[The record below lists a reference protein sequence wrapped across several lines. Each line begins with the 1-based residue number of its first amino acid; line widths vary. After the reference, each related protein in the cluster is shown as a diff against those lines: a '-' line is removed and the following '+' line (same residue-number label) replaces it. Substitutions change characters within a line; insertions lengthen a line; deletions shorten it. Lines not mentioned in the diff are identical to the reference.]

1 MNIVL
6 AVTGA
11 TGAYAARRF
20 IEKSPWPVSLIVSQ
34 WGREVYKRECG
45 EIDELTGP
53 AAAVYEDTDLSAP
66 IASGSVPTRGMVIL
80 PCSTSTTGK
89 IAAGLGDTLITRA
102 AHCHLKEARKLVL
115 CVRESPWSLIDLD
128 AARTVAA
135 AGGVIMPISPAF
147 YMTSDHP
154 PEAVTLD
161 MLLESYVDHVLAMFG
176 RPSDETWESVR

>member
-1 MNIVL
+1 MNLVL

-11 TGAYAARRF
+11 TGAYAARRLVD
-20 IEKSPWPVSLIVSQ
+20 KSSWPVSLIVSK

-45 EIDELTGP
+45 DIDELTGP
-53 AAAVYEDTDLSAP
+53 AAAVYDDDDLSAP
-66 IASGSVPTRGMVIL
+66 IASGSVPTEGMVIL
-80 PCSTSTTGK
+80 PCSTSTMGK
-89 IAAGLGDTLITRA
+89 IAAGVGDTLITRA
-102 AHCHLKEARKLVL
+102 AHCHLKESRKLVL

-128 AARTVAA
+128 AARTIAA

-161 MLLESYVDHVLAMFG
+161 TLLNDFVDHVLALFG
-176 RPSDETWESVR
+176 RPTDKNGESVR

>member
-1 MNIVL
+1 MNLVL

-11 TGAYAARRF
+11 TGAYAARRLLD
-20 IEKSPWPVSLIVSQ
+20 KSPWPVALIVSQ

-45 EIDELTGP
+45 DIDELTSL
-53 AAAVYEDTDLSAP
+53 AAAVYDDKDLSAP
-66 IASGSVPTRGMVIL
+66 IASGSVPTEGMIIL
-80 PCSTSTTGK
+80 PCSTSTVGK
-89 IAAGLGDTLITRA
+89 IASGVGDTLITRA
-102 AHCHLKEARKLVL
+102 AHCHLKESRKLVL

-128 AARTVAA
+128 AARTVSA

-161 MLLESYVDHVLAMFG
+161 TLLNGFVDHVLALFG
-176 RPSDETWESVR
+176 RPADKNWESVR

>member
-1 MNIVL
+1 MNLVL

-11 TGAYAARRF
+11 TGAYAARRL
-20 IEKSPWPVSLIVSQ
+20 IEKSPWPVTLIVSQ

-45 EIDELTGP
+45 NIDELTGP
-53 AAAVYEDTDLSAP
+53 AAVVYDDTDLAAP

-89 IAAGLGDTLITRA
+89 IASGIGDTLVTRA

-115 CVRESPWSLIDLD
+115 CIRESPWSLIDLD
-128 AARTVAA
+128 AARTIAA

-147 YMTSDHP
+147 YMTADHP
-154 PEAVTLD
+154 PETVTLD
-161 MLLESYVDHVLAMFG
+161 TLLNDFVDHVLAMFG
-176 RPSDETWESVR
+176 KSASENWETVR